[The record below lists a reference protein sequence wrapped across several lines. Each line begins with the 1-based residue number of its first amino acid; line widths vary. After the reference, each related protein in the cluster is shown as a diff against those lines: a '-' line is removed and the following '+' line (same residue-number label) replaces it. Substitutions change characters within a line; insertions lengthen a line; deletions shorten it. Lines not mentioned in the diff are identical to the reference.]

1 MKYEI
6 SKIKERIDNAVSKI
20 EAVNPDNIVQVEI
33 EDLNINELSIK
44 LIKQYDIHLYHSPYV
59 TSDIDELIQK
69 IAKAV
74 TVNEFVKYLKEY
86 ADKIGGWAEREKDV
100 AFEQATFDMPD
111 GELFAVSYEY
121 WHGCRMMAGHSF
133 IAGTVYYT
141 DTDDEEAFRKALQE
155 EEISYDEILT
165 REELEEKLF
174 EDFIYTAQ
182 LGGGN
187 WRTPLINDYEYIPC

>member
-165 REELEEKLF
+165 REELEEKLYL
-174 EDFIYTAQ
+174 DFIYVAQ
-182 LGGGN
+182 LGEGQWG
-187 WRTPLINDYEYIPC
+187 TPLINDYEYIPC